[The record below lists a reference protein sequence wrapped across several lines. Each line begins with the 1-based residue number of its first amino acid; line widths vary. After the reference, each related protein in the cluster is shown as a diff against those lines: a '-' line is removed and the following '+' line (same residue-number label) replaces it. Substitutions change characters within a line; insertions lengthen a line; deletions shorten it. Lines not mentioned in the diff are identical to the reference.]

1 MTYYYVREDSNL
13 IALANCVVSDEQIS
27 FSLPAGVGSIKN
39 CLIVDDECQLYSVI
53 LIRFT
58 GTNGGSQVNGMITLK
73 EMHPRRDLV
82 LDAIRKQGTAHKTD
96 LERL

>member
-1 MTYYYVREDSNL
+1 MTYYYVREDSSL
-13 IALANCVVSDEQIS
+13 VALTNCVVSGEEIS
-27 FSLPAGVGSIKN
+27 FSPPAGVNNIRE
-39 CLIVDDECQLYSVI
+39 CLIVDDECQMYSVI

-73 EMHPRRDLV
+73 EIHPKKDLV
-82 LDAIRKQGTAHKTD
+82 LDAIRRQEASHKTD